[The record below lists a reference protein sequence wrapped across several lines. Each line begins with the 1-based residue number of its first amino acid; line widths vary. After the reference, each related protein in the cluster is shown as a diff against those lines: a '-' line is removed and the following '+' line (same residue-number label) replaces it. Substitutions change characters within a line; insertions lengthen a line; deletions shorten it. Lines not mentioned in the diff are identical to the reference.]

1 MNPEA
6 RDEEANPR
14 ISQVTPAPGK
24 AFLKHR
30 AGTGQLPPITLKE
43 DKHHLPKDAE
53 ESSLNHQMQHGAP
66 IDQHRGHL
74 ADGTSSHGPSG
85 YHVDQSV
92 NNSLLQEAA
101 PIRVEAMPPMNQ
113 RGQSSFGPN
122 QISSEKDDIF
132 NYLNT
137 KNKKEDNKSDREPII
152 QMENI
157 QKTYLLGIEG
167 VTAVRGVDLTVRR
180 GDFLCILGTSG
191 GGKST
196 LLNCMG
202 TIDQP
207 SRGNL
212 KLFNTFMRQSTS
224 DSEFAQ
230 MRLDKIGFVFQ
241 SFNLIGT
248 MTALENVEM
257 PMLLKQALTRSE
269 IKKRAQELLK
279 TVGLEERMNH
289 YPNMLSGGE
298 QQRVTIARAL
308 SNHPELLLMDEPTG
322 DLDTKNRDIVL
333 NILIKLN
340 RDKQITMV
348 MVTHDEYMKQYANRV
363 IHIIDGKINREER
376 VNPEVNKKAIR
387 DLEAEIKKIES
398 GLGDVKRGAE
408 VAGDI
413 RTQVRKITDYD
424 FVQFQKR
431 KAEMRMRQSQ
441 LSGSN

>member
-1 MNPEA
+1 MNVEG
-6 RDEEANPR
+6 RDEELNAR
-14 ISQVTPAPGK
+14 ISQVTPFYGK
-24 AFLKHR
+24 VPLKRRGGTEQVSPALRRDDSHEPSRDVEAASLNPQMHLPDANGIPSEHR
-30 AGTGQLPPITLKE
+30 PSGYLVEMPVQSHLLQEDPPILVQALPPI
-43 DKHHLPKDAE
+43 H
-53 ESSLNHQMQHGAP
+53 
-66 IDQHRGHL
+66 
-74 ADGTSSHGPSG
+74 
-85 YHVDQSV
+85 
-92 NNSLLQEAA
+92 
-101 PIRVEAMPPMNQ
+101 Q
-113 RGQSSFGPN
+113 RGQMGLMASNHSQDSAERD
-122 QISSEKDDIF
+122 QIF
-132 NYLNT
+132 HYLNN
-137 KNKKEDNKSDREPII
+137 KNKKDDTQSDREPII

-212 KLFNTFMRQSTS
+212 KLFNKFMRQSTS
-224 DSEFAQ
+224 DSEFAEL
-230 MRLDKIGFVFQ
+230 RLEKIGFVFQ

-257 PMLLKQALTRSE
+257 PMLLKQSLSRSD

-308 SNHPELLLMDEPTG
+308 SNKPELLLMDEPTG

-333 NILIKLN
+333 NILVKLN
-340 RDKQITMV
+340 RDEQITMV
-348 MVTHDEYMKQYANRV
+348 MVTHDEYMKQYAHRV
-363 IHIIDGKINREER
+363 IHIIDGKINREEKVDLA
-376 VNPEVNKKAIR
+376 VNLKAIK
-387 DLEAEIKKIES
+387 DLQEEIRKIES

-408 VAGDI
+408 VAGDT
-413 RTQVRKITDYD
+413 RTQVRKITDYE

-431 KAEMRMRQSQ
+431 KAEMKLRQSQ
-441 LSGSN
+441 MSGNH